1 LYREVIGFT
10 DLHEVHVHIRRSFQ
24 LMGFAVAVYYGDE
37 YVSVFGHLF
46 FGFKK
51 VQR

>member
-1 LYREVIGFT
+1 
-10 DLHEVHVHIRRSFQ
+10 
-24 LMGFAVAVYYGDE
+24 VAVYYGDE